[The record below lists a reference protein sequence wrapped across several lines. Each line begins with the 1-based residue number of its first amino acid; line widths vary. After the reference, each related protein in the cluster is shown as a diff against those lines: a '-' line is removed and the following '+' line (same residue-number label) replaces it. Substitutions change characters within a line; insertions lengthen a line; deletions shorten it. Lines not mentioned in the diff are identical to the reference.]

1 MIELPEAAKR
11 LLFTSGKSDEDRA
24 NVFRQLCDKDLAD
37 TARYWMHHCCV
48 SRKKGLEC
56 VTYDETLFELLLP
69 ELLLRLS
76 QDYTGLRTIDDE
88 TASFCYTLLGNP
100 TGNVEQVLEMNREEA
115 MRCHRDL
122 YESGPFTESYEKMMR
137 KAGREHEIVKARR

>member
-1 MIELPEAAKR
+1 MIELPEAAQR
-11 LLFTSGKSDEDRA
+11 LFLQGTTSDEDRA

-37 TARYWMHHCCV
+37 TARFWMQHCTK
-48 SRKKGLEC
+48 SRKSGDQC
-56 VTYDETLFELLLP
+56 HTYDETLFELLLP

-76 QDYTGLRTIDDE
+76 QDYTGMRAIPDE

-100 TGNVEQVLEMNREEA
+100 IKGVEQILEINREEA